1 MQLDIPI
8 TSCTLVG
15 VEWDKVWWSC
25 NDMYNQVTSL
35 NDAQSI
41 RGGAVTEQ
49 FAHTHTAACTA
60 PTNNVITHVP
70 DGFHGKFLYNPS

>member
-1 MQLDIPI
+1 
-8 TSCTLVG
+8 
-15 VEWDKVWWSC
+15 
-25 NDMYNQVTSL
+25 MYNQVTSL